1 MKALNYILITIEY
14 LNITASIFALITA
27 LFLLSSLD
35 IRIGISITLSALLL
49 AALAISKHLWATH
62 QSNLFLAWLCFF
74 SGLGLVFFIHL
85 LPILLGVIASW
96 F

>member
-1 MKALNYILITIEY
+1 MKVLNHILNSIEY
-14 LNITASIFALITA
+14 LNISASIFALISS

-35 IRIGISITLSALLL
+35 IRIGIFIALSTLFLTSL
-49 AALAISKHLWATH
+49 AVSKHLWAKH
-62 QSNLFLAWLCFF
+62 QANLFFAWVCFF

-85 LPILLGVIASW
+85 LPLLLGVISSW